1 MLCSVSE
8 QGKSRKQGRKQGRK
22 QASKKASKKASKRS
36 GLAERLLALPGL
48 GWALVGSLGLDF
60 WLLGLD
66 LDYHALWSQN
76 VA

>member
-8 QGKSRKQGRKQGRK
+8 KDRSRKQGKK
-22 QASKKASKKASKRS
+22 QASKKASKKASKHS
-36 GLAERLLALPGL
+36 GLGERLLPLPGL